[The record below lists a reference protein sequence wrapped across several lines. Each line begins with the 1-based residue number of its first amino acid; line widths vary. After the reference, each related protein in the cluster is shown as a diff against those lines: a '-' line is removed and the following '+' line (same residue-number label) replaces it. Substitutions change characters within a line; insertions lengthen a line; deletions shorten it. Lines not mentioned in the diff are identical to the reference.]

1 MGDSITALNLSDD
14 LLKLRLEN
22 ISRDARKT
30 REKNRTFK
38 QLYSDKEVNEYK
50 LKLAKARQEAK
61 GDNKYFMPETPLLEQ
76 GLESIPTLGELGIDQ
91 PLDEK
96 SKQNINN
103 DILSLSN
110 EYEQNELLLMDPSKI
125 NFTDAMYTN
134 INIIYNL
141 IVQLGEI
148 VKNIKLKLDRPRLLL
163 NSLETDEISGEDF
176 INQYNDNI
184 DQLNSL
190 LSDYADIL
198 ESDEF
203 DQFVKSDILQNNMNY
218 NIIQQIPKLPKKT
231 DLTKITKEKVKRRSK
246 KSKTE
251 EQPSVEQPS
260 VEQPSVEQPS
270 VEQPELKFPLLNI
283 DINKIKSEYVNEVQ
297 RFGES
302 LDYFNIDNIKEQLDQ
317 TLETQQQLYIQT
329 LSERQDEI
337 RYEIERLQNDL
348 KKSDEDEKTYEANV
362 LKVKRDNKEKLRV
375 FRERFNELNRGEA
388 QLEEQ
393 QPDETEQ
400 DYLDRIS
407 QGLTGQANDDD
418 EYEVLSKL
426 DTLNTLKDNLKLLIT
441 DESKIMEVIKDL
453 DENTRFEINKIFPSI
468 KDKFLKK
475 YGFNNKQVSSTDIVN
490 YLKRSFMG
498 ELETEVALITSELGL
513 EEFDTT
519 EKLYGIYDDTVVVLN
534 IGSFKINN
542 KPNNPE
548 IYYHPQINVP
558 GIVDPT
564 DLNNIDERWLREQI
578 KPGIFNKLMFDEYSD
593 PNIKEIKGKL
603 NDIKT
608 KLGEDS
614 PLMSKYSE
622 VLPPNIFI
630 PSARA
635 KKLFYVTLQK
645 LGLKGKVATNKS
657 NSLNSPYV
665 QNNYSFQ
672 TVTGMGIA
680 NKYNIP
686 KEPVKYGKIYINLD
700 KLYYKNILSIKDEK
714 GGQIQSMKNTP
725 VSDDFVNYVLK
736 GFVNEPV
743 SELDYKKIRSSELEL
758 LDQLNYLAGFAKE
771 KNINKTNHIDKLK
784 NELELITGSITAG
797 NNNKKLLDDLR
808 NVLMKLTSFD
818 AISMTNAQKYYN
830 QFKDQF

>member
-91 PLDEK
+91 PLDET

-103 DILSLSN
+103 DILTLSE
-110 EYEQNELLLMDPSKI
+110 EYDQNESLLTDPSNI
-125 NFTDAMYTN
+125 NFTDAIITKINELGDIIKAIKARLYIPTN
-134 INIIYNL
+134 LLTNL
-141 IVQLGEI
+141 ENGSITV
-148 VKNIKLKLDRPRLLL
+148 
-163 NSLETDEISGEDF
+163 DEF
-176 INQYNDNI
+176 TNQYNNNI
-184 DQLNSL
+184 DELDRI
-190 LSDYADIL
+190 LSNYTAIL
-198 ESDEF
+198 ESDEYKQLGF
-203 DQFVKSDILQNNMNY
+203 DDILQRMPRLP
-218 NIIQQIPKLPKKT
+218 QKLE
-231 DLTKITKEKVKRRSK
+231 LRKINKDILSKEKLVYLAQIKQILQQSYI
-246 KSKTE
+246 KTKNE
-251 EQPSVEQPS
+251 
-260 VEQPSVEQPS
+260 
-270 VEQPELKFPLLNI
+270 FGLLL
-283 DINKIKSEYVNEVQ
+283 S
-297 RFGES
+297 S
-302 LDYFNIDNIKEQLDQ
+302 FNIDTIKQIFQES
-317 TLETQQQLYIQT
+317 YIQT

-337 RYEIERLQNDL
+337 RYEIERLQNEL

-388 QLEEQ
+388 QLTEQ

-400 DYLDRIS
+400 EYLDRIS

-498 ELETEVALITSELGL
+498 ELETEAALITSELGL
-513 EEFDTT
+513 EEEFDTI
-519 EKLYGIYDDTVVVLN
+519 EKLYGVYDDTVVVLN

-558 GIVDPT
+558 SIENPT
-564 DLNNIDERWLREQI
+564 DLNNINETWLREQI
-578 KPGIFNKLMFDEYSD
+578 KPGIFNKLMFDEYSE
-593 PNIKEIKGKL
+593 PNIAEIKGKKE
-603 NDIKT
+603 DIET
-608 KLGEDS
+608 KLEKS
-614 PLMSKYSE
+614 PLKDEIMFKYSE

-630 PSARA
+630 RSARA

-657 NSLNSPYV
+657 DSLNSPYV